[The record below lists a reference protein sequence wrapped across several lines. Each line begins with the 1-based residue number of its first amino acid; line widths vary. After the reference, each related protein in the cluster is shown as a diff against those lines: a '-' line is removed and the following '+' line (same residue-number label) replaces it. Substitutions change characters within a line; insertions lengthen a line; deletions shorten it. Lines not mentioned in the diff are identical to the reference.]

1 MKRKWMVLI
10 IVGVIAAAIL
20 AGCAQIRQAAQ
31 ESGEQEMDYHKINA
45 EEAKRMIDEGDVTIV
60 DVRTPGEYAERHLEN
75 ALNVPN
81 EEIADTPPEKLADK
95 DARLIVYCR
104 TGVRSKQASD
114 KLVAMGYTNVFDMG
128 GINDWPYET
137 INEKGDVV

>member
-20 AGCAQIRQAAQ
+20 AGCAQIRQAAL

-114 KLVAMGYTNVFDMG
+114 KLVAMGYTNVLDMG

>member
-1 MKRKWMVLI
+1 MVLI

-20 AGCAQIRQAAQ
+20 AGCAQIRQAAL
-31 ESGEQEMDYHKINA
+31 ESGEQEMTYHKIDA
-45 EEAKRMIDEGDVTIV
+45 KEAKRMIDEGDVTIV

-104 TGVRSKQASD
+104 TGIRSKQASD

-137 INEKGDVV
+137 INEKGDIV